1 MAPSKNEYNPFKAMA
16 VAAARAAYD
25 RKGESIV
32 LWDVR
37 ENSIVADFLL
47 LVSVTSPAHL
57 EAVDAAVSDLLEES
71 GLVLRHRDGKNSNVW
86 RVLDYGG
93 LLVHLMNTEARAFYA
108 LDKLHHETPK
118 QRWLARG
125 AGPDPVH
132 RRKEPPSRRA

>member
-1 MAPSKNEYNPFKAMA
+1 M
-16 VAAARAAYD
+16 R
-25 RKGESIV
+25 ES
-32 LWDVR
+32 
-37 ENSIVADFLL
+37 SIVADFLL

-118 QRWLARG
+118 QRWLAPRHG
-125 AGPDPVH
+125 G
-132 RRKEPPSRRA
+132 KEPPSRRA